1 VSEKRSKPPK
11 RERSE
16 PRWVPRPVVDAVH
29 ADLVRTVGGSFGIRD
44 EGLLESALHR
54 PMQRWAYDAASD
66 LALCAAAYCV
76 GLARSHAFV
85 DGNKRTAFQVMYV
98 FLGLNGQRLV
108 ADGREVVGLMVDVAT
123 GAVDEAALAAWIRG
137 HCEAR

>member
-1 VSEKRSKPPK
+1 
-11 RERSE
+11 
-16 PRWVPRPVVDAVH
+16 
-29 ADLVRTVGGSFGIRD
+29 
-44 EGLLESALHR
+44 
-54 PMQRWAYDAASD
+54 
-66 LALCAAAYCV
+66 
-76 GLARSHAFV
+76 
-85 DGNKRTAFQVMYV
+85 MYV